1 MIVRSTYTHVV
12 SLCLLTFLFHTRA
25 ETSFGQNRVARI
37 SITSNDS
44 IVVQQKPV
52 TLTASIENRINE
64 PVTGTLTWNV
74 RSVFFKSPWPT
85 KEHVSLESRQSI
97 SYKHTL
103 LMPCPGF
110 ADIECQLLIS
120 ENDTPITAT
129 YRIGSD
135 VENITSPLTAEK
147 DFVVFWEESLN
158 QLAEVA
164 PAFHIAHRPNKTRTD
179 IKLYEVSMKSF
190 GEVCVRGW
198 LQVPNKTGVFPAI
211 LRVPGY
217 GQNMK
222 PAGDQEDL
230 IVFSFNPRGHGN
242 SQDDVSGKP
251 QDYWVRGLDNRDT
264 YFYRGAYLDCIRAVD
279 FLCSLDTV
287 DQERIAVWGAS
298 QGGGLAFA
306 TAALDNRVDL
316 CVADIPF
323 LCNWTN
329 YFKLTQWDEMDGWL
343 DGKQHRSW
351 SQTLK
356 TMSYFD
362 TMNLCQ
368 RITCPTIMSI
378 GLQDRICPPTT
389 SFSAFN
395 RISGPKTHT
404 IYPTRGHGLGRDH
417 RLRTWEQIK
426 ELFSLTDSVSLT
438 DSEKN

>member
-1 MIVRSTYTHVV
+1 MIVRSTYTHVAN
-12 SLCLLTFLFHTRA
+12 LCLLTFLFHMGA
-25 ETSFGQNRVARI
+25 ETSFGQNRIARI

-52 TLTASIENRINE
+52 TLTASIENRKNE
-64 PVTGTLTWNV
+64 PLTGTLTWNV
-74 RSVFFKSPWPT
+74 RSLFFKSPWPT
-85 KEHVSLESRQSI
+85 EERISLESRQSI
-97 SYKHTL
+97 SCKHTL
-103 LMPCPGF
+103 SMPCPGF
-110 ADIECQLLIS
+110 ADIECQFQIS
-120 ENDTPITAT
+120 ESDIPIKAT

-135 VENITSPLTAEK
+135 LENITSPLTAEK
-147 DFVVFWEESLN
+147 DFFIFWEKSLN

-164 PAFHIAHRPNKTRTD
+164 PAFQMAHRPNKTRTD
-179 IKLYEVSMKSF
+179 IQIYEVSMKSF
-190 GEVCVRGW
+190 GGVCVRGW

-222 PAGDQEDL
+222 PVGAQEDL

-251 QDYWVRGLDNRDT
+251 QDYWVRGLDDRDT

-279 FLCSLDTV
+279 FLCSLDIV
-287 DQERIAVWGAS
+287 DQEQLAVWGAS
-298 QGGGLAFA
+298 QGGGFAFA

-329 YFKLTQWDEMDGWL
+329 YFKLTQWDEMDEWL
-343 DGKQHRSW
+343 NGKQHRSW
-351 SQTLK
+351 SHTLK
-356 TMSYFD
+356 IMSYFD

-404 IYPTRGHGLGRDH
+404 VYPARGHGLGRDH
-417 RLRTWEQIK
+417 RLRTWEKIK
-426 ELFSLTDSVSLT
+426 ELFSLTET
-438 DSEKN
+438 EKN

>member
-1 MIVRSTYTHVV
+1 MIVRSTYTHFAN
-12 SLCLLTFLFHTRA
+12 LCLLTFLFHMGA
-25 ETSFGQNRVARI
+25 ETSFGQNRIARI

-52 TLTASIENRINE
+52 TLTASIENRKNE
-64 PVTGTLTWNV
+64 PLTGTLTWNV
-74 RSVFFKSPWPT
+74 RSLFFKSPWPT
-85 KEHVSLESRQSI
+85 EERISLESRQSI
-97 SYKHTL
+97 SCKHTL
-103 LMPCPGF
+103 SMPCPGF
-110 ADIECQLLIS
+110 ADIECQFQIS
-120 ENDTPITAT
+120 ESDIPIKAT

-135 VENITSPLTAEK
+135 LENITSPLTAEK
-147 DFVVFWEESLN
+147 DFFIFWEKSLN

-164 PAFHIAHRPNKTRTD
+164 PAFQMAHRPNKTRTD
-179 IKLYEVSMKSF
+179 IQIYEVSMKSF
-190 GEVCVRGW
+190 GGVCVRGW

-222 PAGDQEDL
+222 PVGAQEDL

-251 QDYWVRGLDNRDT
+251 QDYWVRGLDDRDT

-279 FLCSLDTV
+279 FLCSLDIV
-287 DQERIAVWGAS
+287 DQEQLAVWGAS
-298 QGGGLAFA
+298 QGGGFAFA

-329 YFKLTQWDEMDGWL
+329 YFKLTQWDEMDEWL
-343 DGKQHRSW
+343 NGKQHRPW
-351 SQTLK
+351 SHTLK
-356 TMSYFD
+356 IMSYFD

-404 IYPTRGHGLGRDH
+404 VYPARGHGLGRDH
-417 RLRTWEQIK
+417 RLRTWEKIK
-426 ELFSLTDSVSLT
+426 ELFSLTET
-438 DSEKN
+438 EKN